1 VSSGKHKYTMGIV
14 HIPRTIA
21 AVVRGMTKRRLSPLS
36 ENEKSLVGVGLKNPP
51 HIYSS
56 RAGLFDVDLM
66 FHMNNASYLTH
77 AELARWEWT
86 AFGGT
91 LAESMRSS
99 SPFIVSASFIRF
111 RREVPPLKNFD
122 IETRLVN
129 IDDRHLWVYQTFHH
143 NKGTERGKV
152 LAQVF
157 TQGVV
162 TNNGKVINPRLF
174 LEKAMIDAKDALDD
188 LSATST
194 DFGSIFD
201 EKSDRFLQ
209 MEEVLRRSANLYDE
223 KIDN

>member
-1 VSSGKHKYTMGIV
+1 MGIV

-21 AVVRGMTKRRLSPLS
+21 AITRGMVKRRLSPLS
-36 ENEKSLVGVGLKNPP
+36 ENEKSLVGVGLNNPP

-91 LAESMRSS
+91 LAESMRSA

-111 RREVPPLKNFD
+111 RREVPPLKKFD

-143 NKGTERGKV
+143 NKGSERDKV

-162 TNNGKVINPRLF
+162 TNKGKVINPRLF
-174 LEKAMIDAKDALDD
+174 LEKALNAKDALDD
-188 LSATST
+188 LITTSNDT
-194 DFGSIFD
+194 ESIFD
-201 EKSDRFLQ
+201 EKADRFLQ
-209 MEEVLRRSANLYDE
+209 LEDVLRRSANLYDE
-223 KIDN
+223 KIDS

>member
-1 VSSGKHKYTMGIV
+1 MGIV

-21 AVVRGMTKRRLSPLS
+21 AIVKGIAKRQLSPLT
-36 ENEKSLVGVGLKNPP
+36 EKEKSLVGVGLKNPP

-86 AFGGT
+86 AYGGT
-91 LAESMRSS
+91 LAESFRSA

-111 RREVPPLKNFD
+111 RREVPPLKKFD

-129 IDDRHLWVYQTFHH
+129 IDNRHLWVYQTFHH
-143 NKGTERGKV
+143 KKGSERDKI

-162 TNNGKVINPRLF
+162 TNNGKVINPLLF
-174 LEKAMIDAKDALDD
+174 LEKAMPLAKDALED
-188 LSATST
+188 LRATPK
-194 DFGSIFD
+194 GIESIFD
-201 EKSDRFLQ
+201 EKADRFLQ
-209 MEEVLRRSANLYDE
+209 LEDVLRRSANLHDE
-223 KIDN
+223 KVNS

>member
-1 VSSGKHKYTMGIV
+1 MGIV

-21 AVVRGMTKRRLSPLS
+21 AIVKGMVKRRLSPLS
-36 ENEKSLVGVGLKNPP
+36 DTEKSSIGVGLKNPP

-91 LAESMRSS
+91 LAESFNSA

-111 RREVPPLKNFD
+111 RREVPPLKKFD

-129 IDDRHLWVYQTFHH
+129 IDDRHLWVYQTFHLS
-143 NKGTERGKV
+143 KGNERGKI

-162 TNNGKVINPRLF
+162 TNNGKVINPISF
-174 LEKAMIDAKDALDD
+174 FEKAVPLAKDTLDD
-188 LSATST
+188 LSATSNGT
-194 DFGSIFD
+194 ESIFD
-201 EKSDRFLQ
+201 EKADRFLQ
-209 MEEVLRRSANLYDE
+209 LEDVLRRSANLHDE
-223 KIDN
+223 KVDN